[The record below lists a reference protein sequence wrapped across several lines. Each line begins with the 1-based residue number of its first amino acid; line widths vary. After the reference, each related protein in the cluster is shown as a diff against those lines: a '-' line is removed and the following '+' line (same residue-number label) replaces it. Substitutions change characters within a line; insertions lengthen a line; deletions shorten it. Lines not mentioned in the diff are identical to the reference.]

1 MRVLVVDDELR
12 LARSLRVGLE
22 AEGFAVDLAQNGT
35 DGLWLARENEYDAIV
50 LDLMLP
56 GINGYKVCA
65 ALRSEKDWTPI
76 LMLTAKDGEWDQV
89 EGLDTGADD
98 YLTKPFSFPVLVAR
112 LRAVARRGARER
124 PTQLEVGDIRLDPA
138 ARRVWRGGVEVVLTA
153 REFSLLA
160 FLVRHRGDVRHEAAD
175 PRGGVGFRLRGRPE
189 HHRGLRPPSPQQDRP
204 PVRSRGDPDPA
215 RSGLPARERRWLRGG
230 WGAPRCGSARR
241 PRPCWWWR
249 SPCSSEPSPSWPW
262 SAGHCA
268 KGWRPLPSSAPR
280 PWSSRSRPRACRRR
294 GRLTT
299 TRTSTNRTTSSGR

>member
-12 LARSLRVGLE
+12 LARSLRVGFE

-160 FLVRHRGDVRHEAAD
+160 FLVRHPGDVVTKRQILEAVWGVDFEGDPNIIEVYVRHLRNKIDRPFGREAIQT
-175 PRGGVGFRLRGRPE
+175 LRGAGYR
-189 HHRGLRPPSPQQDRP
+189 LASD
-204 PVRSRGDPDPA
+204 
-215 RSGLPARERRWLRGG
+215 GG
-230 WGAPRCGSARR
+230 
-241 PRPCWWWR
+241 
-249 SPCSSEPSPSWPW
+249 
-262 SAGHCA
+262 
-268 KGWRPLPSSAPR
+268 
-280 PWSSRSRPRACRRR
+280 
-294 GRLTT
+294 
-299 TRTSTNRTTSSGR
+299 